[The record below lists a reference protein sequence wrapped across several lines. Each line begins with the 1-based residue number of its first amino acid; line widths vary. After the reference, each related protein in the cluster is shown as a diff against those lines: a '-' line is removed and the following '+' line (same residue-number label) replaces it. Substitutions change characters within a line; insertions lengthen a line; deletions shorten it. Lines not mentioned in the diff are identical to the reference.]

1 MLPLPNHGISLTW
14 KEVIVMTA
22 ILTSLVVGVVA
33 SIIGNYIY
41 DKFIK

>member
-1 MLPLPNHGISLTW
+1 MLPLPNYSIRPSW

-22 ILTSLVVGVVA
+22 IITSLVVGVVA
-33 SIIGNYIY
+33 SIVGNYIY